1 VALLFQYLRRQVI
14 TLALKFRWAKFFATE
29 LNLSNNLGKE
39 MARTDSFRKQHN
51 EILTIAREI
60 NGMLGSTIDDG
71 SAEKIRSLLSK
82 LAGLVNLHL
91 AMEDKALY
99 PTLLAHRDASVANTA
114 RRFSDEMGS
123 VAAAFVGYIN
133 AWPNAAAIKA
143 DPVRFT
149 TESKA
154 IFNALSKR
162 IHREN
167 VELYVLLDAVEA

>member
-1 VALLFQYLRRQVI
+1 
-14 TLALKFRWAKFFATE
+14 
-29 LNLSNNLGKE
+29 
-39 MARTDSFRKQHN
+39 MARTDTFRKHHD
-51 EILTIAREI
+51 EILGIAREI
-60 NGMLGSTIDDG
+60 NGQLGSTIDDNT
-71 SAEKIRSLLSK
+71 AEAIRK
-82 LAGLVNLHL
+82 LMARLNGLVTLHL

-99 PTLLAHRDASVANTA
+99 PALLAHSDASVKDTA

-123 VAAAFVGYIN
+123 VAEAFVGYMKSWSTS
-133 AWPNAAAIKA
+133 AQIKA
-143 DPVRFT
+143 NPVGFT

>member
-1 VALLFQYLRRQVI
+1 MPI
-14 TLALKFRWAKFFATE
+14 GKTFFATE

-39 MARTDSFRKQHN
+39 MARTDSFRKQHD
-51 EILTIAREI
+51 EIMNIARDI
-60 NGMLGSTIDDG
+60 NGMLGSAIDDG
-71 SAEKIRSLLSK
+71 SADKIRSLLSK

-133 AWPNAAAIKA
+133 AWPNGAAIKA

>member
-1 VALLFQYLRRQVI
+1 
-14 TLALKFRWAKFFATE
+14 
-29 LNLSNNLGKE
+29 
-39 MARTDSFRKQHN
+39 MARTDTFRKHHE

-60 NGMLGSTIDDG
+60 NGMLGDTIAQDA
-71 SAEKIRSLLSK
+71 AEKIRSLLSR

-99 PTLLAHRDASVANTA
+99 PALLAHNDASVASTA

-123 VAAAFVGYIN
+123 VAAAFVAYIK
-133 AWPNAAAIKA
+133 AWPTGALIGS

>member
-1 VALLFQYLRRQVI
+1 
-14 TLALKFRWAKFFATE
+14 
-29 LNLSNNLGKE
+29 
-39 MARTDSFRKQHN
+39 MARTDSFRKHHD
-51 EILTIAREI
+51 EIMAIAREI
-60 NGMLGSTIDDG
+60 NGMLDSTIADKVADN
-71 SAEKIRSLLSK
+71 IRALLSR

-99 PTLLAHRDASVANTA
+99 PTLLAHSDPAVAATA

-123 VAAAFVGYIN
+123 VAAAFVAYIG
-133 AWPNAAAIKA
+133 AWPTAAAIKA

-167 VELYVLLDAVEA
+167 VELYVLLDGVEA

>member
-1 VALLFQYLRRQVI
+1 
-14 TLALKFRWAKFFATE
+14 
-29 LNLSNNLGKE
+29 
-39 MARTDSFRKQHN
+39 MARTDSYRKHHD
-51 EILTIAREI
+51 EILGIAREI
-60 NGMLGSTIDDG
+60 NALLGDSISDSNADTIR
-71 SAEKIRSLLSK
+71 KLLSR
-82 LAGLVNLHL
+82 LAGLVNVHL
-91 AMEDKALY
+91 AMEDKGLY
-99 PTLLAHRDASVANTA
+99 PELLAHGDASVKATA

-133 AWPNAAAIKA
+133 TWPTSTAIKG

-167 VELYVLLDAVEA
+167 TELYVLLDALA

>member
-1 VALLFQYLRRQVI
+1 M
-14 TLALKFRWAKFFATE
+14 
-29 LNLSNNLGKE
+29 S
-39 MARTDSFRKQHN
+39 RTDSFRKHHD
-51 EILTIAREI
+51 EILRIAREI
-60 NGMLGSTIDDG
+60 NAVLGSTIE
-71 SAEKIRSLLSK
+71 SKAAESISMQLAR

-99 PTLLAHRDASVANTA
+99 PALLAHSDATVAATA

-123 VAAAFVGYIN
+123 VAAAFVAYIKT
-133 AWPNAAAIKA
+133 WPTAAAIKA